1 MKAVVTRVS
10 AASVSVDG
18 QTVSS
23 ITGGLLV
30 LLGVASGDDGADVAW
45 MAGKIADLRIFG
57 DELGRMNRS
66 VIDSGGAVLVVSQFT
81 LLADTRRGRRPSFI
95 GAAPPDQAQALYVEV
110 VTALRARGLQVSTG
124 IFQTDMQVA
133 SVNDGPVTIVL
144 DSRDRQ

>member
-18 QTVSS
+18 QAVSS

-30 LLGVASGDDGADVAW
+30 LLGVAAGDDGADVAW

>member
-30 LLGVASGDDGADVAW
+30 LLGVAAGDDGADVAW

>member
-1 MKAVVTRVS
+1 MKPVVTRVS

>member
-30 LLGVASGDDGADVAW
+30 LLGVAAGDDGADVAW
-45 MAGKIADLRIFG
+45 MAGKIADLRIFA